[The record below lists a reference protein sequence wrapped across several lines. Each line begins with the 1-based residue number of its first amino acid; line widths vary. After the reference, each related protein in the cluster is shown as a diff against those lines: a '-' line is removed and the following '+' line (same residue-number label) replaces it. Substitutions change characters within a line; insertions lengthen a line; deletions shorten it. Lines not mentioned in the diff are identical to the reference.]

1 MFLSHVVNQSVISI
15 GVSAERL
22 TKRKLFPRNA
32 RNLAI
37 GEFAEGEDEGESE
50 AEAGAGTKPKPKP
63 RARARGKDTPNP

>member
-22 TKRKLFPRNA
+22 TKRKLFPRSA
-32 RNLAI
+32 RNLTAR
-37 GEFAEGEDEGESE
+37 EFAG

-63 RARARGKDTPNP
+63 RARARGKGASNL